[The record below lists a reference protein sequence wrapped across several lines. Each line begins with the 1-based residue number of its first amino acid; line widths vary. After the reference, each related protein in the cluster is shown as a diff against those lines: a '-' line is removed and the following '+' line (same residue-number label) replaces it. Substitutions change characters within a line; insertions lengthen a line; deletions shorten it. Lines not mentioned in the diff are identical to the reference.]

1 MGKSDNQLGMD
12 RLITRRDFVNG
23 ALATTAGTA
32 LIGPLSACGESSM
45 DTPSVY
51 PPRFTGMRGNH
62 DSSFTV
68 AHALGREGKTDWGP
82 VSDVDEPYDLIV
94 VGAGIS
100 GLAAATM
107 YRKDHTD
114 ARILILDNHD
124 DFGGHAKRNEIEIGG
139 RILLSEGGS
148 LELSEPH
155 TYSDVVKE
163 FLSGIGVNLERL
175 ESAYDY
181 EFSRRH
187 GLSRGFHFNK
197 DAWGKSA
204 TVPLARLSRR
214 RGGVGSKQEIM
225 KTIDQFPMSE
235 NAKRELLHLYTIEE
249 DQVSELSEAEK
260 IAYFSKLSYRD
271 FLTQHIGITEQAV
284 FDFLQD
290 EPGDMGLGI
299 ESTDTYMGMVY
310 AGLPGWAATGLIEQE
325 REQSR
330 QHWFPD
336 GNASLTR
343 LMVRLLIPGIAP
355 GNTMEDVVMAR
366 FDYAKLDLSASNA
379 RIRLNSTVINVANEE
394 GGVTVSYVKGEKAYR
409 VKAKNS
415 VLACNNAMI
424 PYLCPQLPQ
433 AQKEALADQVRQPI
447 LITCVAVKNW
457 QAWKKLG
464 LSRVTIPGGYHTS
477 IRLQTPINIG
487 DYRTAD
493 NPDEPIILRM
503 SKYPYAKNSGLTA
516 QEQYRAGRFELL
528 ATPFE
533 EIERHIRTQLD
544 ELLGGHGFN
553 AAEDIEAIIVNR
565 WAHGYA
571 YSSGFH
577 NLFEDDHAD
586 PDHESYLHVQARKP
600 MRRITIANSDSG
612 GMAMLECA
620 IDQAYRA
627 VGELRD
633 V

>member
-1 MGKSDNQLGMD
+1 
-12 RLITRRDFVNG
+12 
-23 ALATTAGTA
+23 
-32 LIGPLSACGESSM
+32 
-45 DTPSVY
+45 
-51 PPRFTGMRGNH
+51 
-62 DSSFTV
+62 
-68 AHALGREGKTDWGP
+68 
-82 VSDVDEPYDLIV
+82 
-94 VGAGIS
+94 
-100 GLAAATM
+100 
-107 YRKDHTD
+107 
-114 ARILILDNHD
+114 
-124 DFGGHAKRNEIEIGG
+124 
-139 RILLSEGGS
+139 
-148 LELSEPH
+148 
-155 TYSDVVKE
+155 
-163 FLSGIGVNLERL
+163 
-175 ESAYDY
+175 
-181 EFSRRH
+181 
-187 GLSRGFHFNK
+187 
-197 DAWGKSA
+197 
-204 TVPLARLSRR
+204 
-214 RGGVGSKQEIM
+214 
-225 KTIDQFPMSE
+225 
-235 NAKRELLHLYTIEE
+235 
-249 DQVSELSEAEK
+249 
-260 IAYFSKLSYRD
+260 
-271 FLTQHIGITEQAV
+271 
-284 FDFLQD
+284 
-290 EPGDMGLGI
+290 MGLGI

-310 AGLPGWAATGLIEQE
+310 AGLPGWAATGLIGQE

-355 GNTMEDVVMAR
+355 GNAMEDVVMAR
-366 FDYAKLDLSASNA
+366 FDYAKLDQSSSNT
-379 RIRLNSTVINVANEE
+379 RIRLNSTVTNVANEA
-394 GGVTVSYVKGEKAYR
+394 GGVTVSYVEGEKAYR
-409 VKAKNS
+409 VRARNC

-457 QAWKKLG
+457 LAWKKLG

-503 SKYPYAKNSGLTA
+503 SKYPYPKNSGLTA

-544 ELLGGHGFN
+544 ELLGGHGFD

-571 YSSGFH
+571 YSYGFH

-600 MRRITIANSDSG
+600 MGRITIANSDSG

-620 IDQAYRA
+620 IEQAYRA
-627 VGELRD
+627 VGEIRD
-633 V
+633 L

>member
-12 RLITRRDFVNG
+12 RLITRRNFVNG
-23 ALATTAGTA
+23 VLATTAGTA
-32 LIGPLSACGESSM
+32 LIGTLSACGESSM

-155 TYSDVVKE
+155 TYSDVVME

-235 NAKRELLHLYTIEE
+235 NAKQELLHLYTIEE
-249 DQVSELSEAEK
+249 DQVPELSEAEK

-325 REQSR
+325 REQGR

-343 LMVRLLIPGIAP
+343 WMVRLLIPGVAP

-366 FDYAKLDLSASNA
+366 FDYAKLDQSASNA

-464 LSRVTIPGGYHTS
+464 LSRVIIPGGYHTS